1 MTDVDHRW
9 WGPRSDYPWEEDAL
23 RHIRGQMPSAEP
35 YRGWQTFTFTAQS
48 GHIREVDLFIAT
60 PAGLFLIEIKSH
72 PGRAVN
78 QGGTWLFKQDDHVR
92 AIENPLHLT
101 NRKCQELKSQ
111 LGWAAGKLG
120 LGTRLPFIQAAV
132 FLSAPDLRC
141 DFDEVQRTMVFA
153 RDGLTEQTGLPG
165 IWAGLLGQPPRS
177 ASSRVDPALSRQLE
191 KLLQKI
197 GVRGLRKHRKIGPF
211 QLAPRAFD
219 TGPTWED
226 YLAENPA
233 LPGDQVRRI
242 RIYLS
247 DLNAPKT
254 ERDSAWRAARREY
267 LALQGISHQGI
278 VQAEQFS
285 EEHEAGP
292 AIIFR
297 HGATWQRL
305 DQFMAEQGAG
315 SAAGA
320 GGTQQGTGL
329 PIETRIEMVRQL
341 AEALDHAHRRHLYH
355 RALAARSVYVE
366 MDGRYPRL
374 RICDWQVAARPGS
387 GTSGPHTLLTS
398 GTPTSLAAH
407 IDPASGP
414 YLAPEFGNPESDATQ
429 LDVFG
434 LGALTH
440 LILTGV
446 PPAGSLKELAIRLA
460 AERALVPSAMCDE
473 ISPAM
478 DDLVRSATGA
488 QPVDRFESVRDF
500 LAYLDLVEAELTRP
514 DQDEIPD
521 LLTAAKGTV
530 VDGWQVGQ
538 ILGKGSTAR
547 ALLMTRD
554 GDKRV
559 YKVALSDAGRTRLAH
574 EAAQLKNLRDSHI
587 VRLINGPKDIGDRTV
602 LILEQAGE
610 QTLGQ
615 YLRHEGRLAIGDLET
630 LGDHLF
636 QAIGYLE
643 GEGIWHRDIKPD
655 NLAIRELN
663 KKGRRLVLFDFSL
676 ADAANRATEA
686 GTQHYLDPFLGTDRR
701 PEYDAAAERYAVAVT
716 LHEMASG
723 ELPSWGDGMVEA
735 RLLDP
740 SEQLPQLAEDS
751 FDPQLRDRLVAF
763 FDTALQRDPAR
774 RYASLKDM
782 SRAWFDVFR
791 ALDERRPATTPETVG
806 ELPVSPADA
815 RQVSA
820 ARVAAST
827 PLVAAGLSARALS
840 AAEQQLDVSTVGELI
855 KIPAA
860 RVQRLRGVGRG
871 PRNELLKRAREW
883 RQQLQVTEQLPDAA
897 MAGAAGQGSIAGA
910 TGTPGTAAS
919 QARAG
924 PALAAAV
931 AADPATLSLDEITG
945 RLVPRD
951 NGKNAAE
958 IRVIRLLLALPD
970 AEGHPSPVLAWAP
983 QAAVAA
989 ETGLSQPYVGSLLGK
1004 ARERW
1009 TKSVKPV
1016 TELRKTVLEILARRG
1031 RVMEV
1036 GQLAAA
1042 LLAERGSGLDD
1053 PVVRIAL
1060 AQACLRAAIEAEEHL
1075 DNPRLARRRTGTRLL
1090 IAAVAT
1096 AEDDPTTPIDDPTAP
1111 TEEELLDYAVDLGRR
1126 ADELVD
1132 LRDAS
1137 PLPGTTAVLEALA
1150 DVTRPDGMPPLS
1162 DTDLVSLA
1170 AGASQNA
1177 AMTARLELYPRSL
1190 DPKKALRL
1198 AQAASYLG
1206 NHGLEPDK
1214 LRQRVLARFP
1224 ELANLP
1230 DPGQLRKLL
1239 QDMGHI
1245 VNLTRDEAGITRY
1258 VIPGGTLAGSW
1269 SSTRGPTSMAGYAQA
1284 SAIAETRQRLL
1295 AAAEHGGFLA
1305 ITTRLA
1311 ETAPV
1316 REELTALAD
1325 VSPVNVTEVFLT
1337 TLREIVRERGKPRWE
1352 SVLAADAA
1360 DATPAARAGFGRL
1373 LDAVW
1378 ERLDKQ
1384 VRAMPGTVILHDAT
1398 PLARYAGGTQLLSRL
1413 AAGARQADEAPHG
1426 LWLLCP
1432 MDDPRKPARL
1442 DEQTVATLGENEQL
1456 VVRPADP
1463 TSTTRRAS

>member
-1 MTDVDHRW
+1 
-9 WGPRSDYPWEEDAL
+9 
-23 RHIRGQMPSAEP
+23 
-35 YRGWQTFTFTAQS
+35 
-48 GHIREVDLFIAT
+48 
-60 PAGLFLIEIKSH
+60 
-72 PGRAVN
+72 
-78 QGGTWLFKQDDHVR
+78 
-92 AIENPLHLT
+92 
-101 NRKCQELKSQ
+101 
-111 LGWAAGKLG
+111 
-120 LGTRLPFIQAAV
+120 
-132 FLSAPDLRC
+132 
-141 DFDEVQRTMVFA
+141 
-153 RDGLTEQTGLPG
+153 
-165 IWAGLLGQPPRS
+165 
-177 ASSRVDPALSRQLE
+177 
-191 KLLQKI
+191 
-197 GVRGLRKHRKIGPF
+197 
-211 QLAPRAFD
+211 
-219 TGPTWED
+219 
-226 YLAENPA
+226 
-233 LPGDQVRRI
+233 
-242 RIYLS
+242 
-247 DLNAPKT
+247 
-254 ERDSAWRAARREY
+254 
-267 LALQGISHQGI
+267 
-278 VQAEQFS
+278 
-285 EEHEAGP
+285 
-292 AIIFR
+292 
-297 HGATWQRL
+297 
-305 DQFMAEQGAG
+305 
-315 SAAGA
+315 
-320 GGTQQGTGL
+320 
-329 PIETRIEMVRQL
+329 
-341 AEALDHAHRRHLYH
+341 
-355 RALAARSVYVE
+355 
-366 MDGRYPRL
+366 
-374 RICDWQVAARPGS
+374 
-387 GTSGPHTLLTS
+387 
-398 GTPTSLAAH
+398 
-407 IDPASGP
+407 
-414 YLAPEFGNPESDATQ
+414 
-429 LDVFG
+429 
-434 LGALTH
+434 
-440 LILTGV
+440 
-446 PPAGSLKELAIRLA
+446 
-460 AERALVPSAMCDE
+460 MCDE

-478 DDLVRSATGA
+478 DDLVRGATGS

-500 LAYLDLVEAELTRP
+500 LTYLDLVEEELTRP

-521 LLTAAKGTV
+521 LLTAAKGTMMA
-530 VDGWQVGQ
+530 DGWQVGQ

-554 GDKRV
+554 DASRV

-587 VRLINGPKDIGDRTV
+587 VRFIDGPKDIGDRTV
-602 LILEQAGE
+602 LILERGGE

-615 YLRHEGRLAIGDLET
+615 YLRREGRLAIGDLET

-636 QAIGYLE
+636 QAVGYLE

-676 ADAANRATEA
+676 ADTANRATEA

-763 FDTALQRDPAR
+763 FGTALQRDPAR

-782 SRAWFDVFR
+782 SRAWSDVFR

-806 ELPVSPADA
+806 ALPAAPADA

-883 RQQLQVTEQLPDAA
+883 RQQLQVTEQLPDPAWPAA
-897 MAGAAGQGSIAGA
+897 RRQHGRAQAGRRARQNA
-910 TGTPGTAAS
+910 TGRQPARPAPGRAAD
-919 QARAG
+919 
-924 PALAAAV
+924 AV
-931 AADPATLSLDEITG
+931 AADPTTLSLDEITG
-945 RLVPRD
+945 QLVPRD

-970 AEGHPSPVLAWAP
+970 AEGRPSPVPAWAP

-1016 TELRKTVLEILARRG
+1016 TELRNTVLEILARRG
-1031 RVMEV
+1031 RVMEA

-1053 PVVRIAL
+1053 PAARLAL

-1075 DNPRLARRRTGTRLL
+1075 DNPRLGRRRAGTRLL

-1096 AEDDPTTPIDDPTAP
+1096 AADDPTTPTDDPAAP
-1111 TEEELLDYAVDLGRR
+1111 TEEELLDYAIGLGRR

-1132 LRDAS
+1132 LGDAS
-1137 PLPGTTAVLEALA
+1137 PLPGTSAVLEALA
-1150 DVTRPDGMPPLS
+1150 EVTRPDGMPPLS

-1170 AGASQNA
+1170 AGASQDA

-1206 NHGLEPDK
+1206 EPGLEPDR
-1214 LRQRVLARFP
+1214 LRDRVLARFP

-1239 QDMGHI
+1239 REMGHT
-1245 VNLTRDEAGITRY
+1245 VNVVPGPDGSIRY

-1269 SSTRGPTSMAGYAQA
+1269 SSTRGPTSMAGHAEA

-1305 ITTRLA
+1305 ITTKLA

-1316 REELTALAD
+1316 RDELTALAD
-1325 VSPVNVTEVFLT
+1325 VSPVNVTEVFLA

-1360 DATPAARAGFGRL
+1360 DATPAAQAGFGRL

-1384 VRAMPGTVILHDAT
+1384 VRAMPGTVMLHDAT
-1398 PLARYAGGTQLLSRL
+1398 PLARYAGGIAAPVPAGGRRAPGRRGAARPVAALPHGRPAQARPAGRADRSHPRGERADRGPPRQPGQHHEESLMIDHAALLADLKGQVRVLEDDLRARSADVPEFAAALRDEWQKAHDAERIAAGYEQWLDGEITQAAVGWILGTVFLRFCEDNELIELPYLAGPGERLAIAAERQQAFFEQNPAKTDRDWIIAGFDALADASPGSSRAVRPGTQPDVADHPVARRRQGPAGLLAHPRRGRELPGRARLRGPGLEHPLPRRPLPGPVRIREEDLRAAADPGVRRGVHPRPDAHASDRRVRPGTRPPARPPRPAPPPPRDRPHLRVRPLPARRFRAPPREMGRTTSNNGSLGADPQRPRRPARRRQKPIRRLDRPLPPPHRRHESRPRQAPHRRPRLPPQHRRSRL
-1413 AAGARQADEAPHG
+1413 PPPRPRRPRQARRTLRHRRDPHLPAP
-1426 LWLLCP
+1426 
-1432 MDDPRKPARL
+1432 R
-1442 DEQTVATLGENEQL
+1442 
-1456 VVRPADP
+1456 
-1463 TSTTRRAS
+1463 TSTTTSGPSTSWARTPTTSSSATRPTSRSRTSRRTRTTAGPTARSAPASTPSPSPSPIASSSSPSRRRRSPRRRLRRPDHRELLHETRVRQEADRRVLRAEE

>member
-1 MTDVDHRW
+1 
-9 WGPRSDYPWEEDAL
+9 
-23 RHIRGQMPSAEP
+23 
-35 YRGWQTFTFTAQS
+35 
-48 GHIREVDLFIAT
+48 
-60 PAGLFLIEIKSH
+60 
-72 PGRAVN
+72 
-78 QGGTWLFKQDDHVR
+78 
-92 AIENPLHLT
+92 
-101 NRKCQELKSQ
+101 
-111 LGWAAGKLG
+111 
-120 LGTRLPFIQAAV
+120 
-132 FLSAPDLRC
+132 
-141 DFDEVQRTMVFA
+141 
-153 RDGLTEQTGLPG
+153 
-165 IWAGLLGQPPRS
+165 
-177 ASSRVDPALSRQLE
+177 
-191 KLLQKI
+191 
-197 GVRGLRKHRKIGPF
+197 
-211 QLAPRAFD
+211 
-219 TGPTWED
+219 
-226 YLAENPA
+226 
-233 LPGDQVRRI
+233 
-242 RIYLS
+242 
-247 DLNAPKT
+247 
-254 ERDSAWRAARREY
+254 
-267 LALQGISHQGI
+267 
-278 VQAEQFS
+278 
-285 EEHEAGP
+285 
-292 AIIFR
+292 
-297 HGATWQRL
+297 
-305 DQFMAEQGAG
+305 
-315 SAAGA
+315 
-320 GGTQQGTGL
+320 
-329 PIETRIEMVRQL
+329 
-341 AEALDHAHRRHLYH
+341 
-355 RALAARSVYVE
+355 
-366 MDGRYPRL
+366 
-374 RICDWQVAARPGS
+374 
-387 GTSGPHTLLTS
+387 
-398 GTPTSLAAH
+398 
-407 IDPASGP
+407 
-414 YLAPEFGNPESDATQ
+414 
-429 LDVFG
+429 
-434 LGALTH
+434 
-440 LILTGV
+440 
-446 PPAGSLKELAIRLA
+446 
-460 AERALVPSAMCDE
+460 MCDE

-478 DDLVRSATGA
+478 DDLVRGATGS

-500 LAYLDLVEAELTRP
+500 LTYLDLVEEELTRP

-521 LLTAAKGTV
+521 LLTAAKGTTMA
-530 VDGWQVGQ
+530 DGWQVSQ

-554 GDKRV
+554 DASRV
-559 YKVALSDAGRTRLAH
+559 YKIALSDAGRTRLAH

-587 VRLINGPKDIGDRTV
+587 VRFIDGPKDIGDRTV
-602 LILEQAGE
+602 LILERAGE

-615 YLRHEGRLAIGDLET
+615 YLRREGRLAIGDLET

-636 QAIGYLE
+636 QAVGYLE

-676 ADAANRATEA
+676 ADTANRATEA
-686 GTQHYLDPFLGTDRR
+686 GTEHYLDPFLGTDRR
-701 PEYDAAAERYAVAVT
+701 PEYDAAAERYAVAIT

-723 ELPSWGDGMVEA
+723 ELPSWGDGVVEA

-763 FDTALQRDPAR
+763 FGTALQREPAR
-774 RYASLKDM
+774 RYASLRDM
-782 SRAWFDVFR
+782 SRAWSDVFR

-806 ELPVSPADA
+806 ALPTAPADA

-883 RQQLQVTEQLPDAA
+883 RQQLQVTEQLPDPALAGAA
-897 MAGAAGQGSIAGA
+897 AQGSMAGA
-910 TGTPGTAAS
+910 PGTAGTTGPGQNATGAAAG
-919 QARAG
+919 QVRAG
-924 PALAAAV
+924 PGLPSDAAA
-931 AADPATLSLDEITG
+931 DLTTLSLDEITG
-945 RLVPRD
+945 QLVPRD

-970 AEGHPSPVLAWAP
+970 AEGRPSPVPAWAP

-1016 TELRKTVLEILARRG
+1016 TELRNTVLEILARRG
-1031 RVMEV
+1031 RVMEA

-1053 PVVRIAL
+1053 PAARLAL

-1075 DNPRLARRRTGTRLL
+1075 DNPRLGRRRVGTRLL

-1096 AEDDPTTPIDDPTAP
+1096 AADDPTAPIDDPAAP
-1111 TEEELLDYAVDLGRR
+1111 TEEELLDYATGLGRR

-1132 LRDAS
+1132 LGDAS
-1137 PLPGTTAVLEALA
+1137 PLPGTSAVLEALA
-1150 DVTRPDGMPPLS
+1150 EVTRPDGMPPLS

-1170 AGASQNA
+1170 AGASQDA

-1206 NHGLEPDK
+1206 EPGLEPK
-1214 LRQRVLARFP
+1214 RLRDRVLARFP

-1230 DPGQLRKLL
+1230 DPDELRKLL
-1239 QDMGHI
+1239 RKIGHT
-1245 VNLTRDEAGITRY
+1245 VNVVTGSDGSIRY

-1269 SSTRGPTSMAGYAQA
+1269 SSTRGPTSMAGHAGA
-1284 SAIAETRQRLL
+1284 AAITETRQRLQVT
-1295 AAAEHGGFLA
+1295 AEQGGFLA
-1305 ITTRLA
+1305 ITTKLA
-1311 ETAPV
+1311 EAEAI
-1316 REELTALAD
+1316 REELTALPG
-1325 VSPVNVTEVFLT
+1325 VSTVNVTGVFLA

-1352 SVLAADAA
+1352 SVLAADAT

-1384 VRAMPGTVILHDAT
+1384 VRAMPGTVLLHDAT
-1398 PLARYAGGTQLLSRL
+1398 PLARYAGGMLLLSRV

-1432 MDDPRKPARL
+1432 MDDPRKPALL
-1442 DEQTVATLGENEQL
+1442 DEQTVATLGENEQI
-1456 VVRPADP
+1456 VVRPAGP
-1463 TSTTRRAS
+1463 ASTTRRAS